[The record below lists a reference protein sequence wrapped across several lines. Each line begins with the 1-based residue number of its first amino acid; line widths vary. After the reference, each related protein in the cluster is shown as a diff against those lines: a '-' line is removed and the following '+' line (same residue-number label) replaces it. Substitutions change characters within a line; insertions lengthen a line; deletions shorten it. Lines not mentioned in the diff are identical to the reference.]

1 MNVSPHTSHS
11 PSDVTVRVRVPRH
24 ADNRLLIVAAFD
36 GELET
41 QRSEAQIDGEQSRQ
55 LYVFTWLAV
64 GAGDYEV
71 VAVLIGSSGK
81 PRARAQQAV
90 RLINSMEGP

>member
-1 MNVSPHTSHS
+1 M
-11 PSDVTVRVRVPRH
+11 TVRVLRD
-24 ADNRLLIVAAFD
+24 ASNRLLIVSAFE

-41 QRSEAQIDGEQSRQ
+41 QRSEAQIDGENARR
-55 LYVFTWLAV
+55 LYVFTWRDV